1 MDGYFSSIS
10 LFRYLRNYDSF
21 CVISQTPTHQTTSTL
36 LIRQR
41 AEKNK
46 DKINPD
52 TTGQPAHKRAKIP
65 RSNKR
70 TIEDMQLYT
79 YSLSDVRKAAEEE
92 IRQMKKKRRLQND
105 AQMTQDPNT
114 NSHIRIEIT

>member
-1 MDGYFSSIS
+1 MNEV
-10 LFRYLRNYDSF
+10 NYNY
-21 CVISQTPTHQTTSTL
+21 TPKS
-36 LIRQR
+36 R
-41 AEKNK
+41 KNK

-70 TIEDMQLYT
+70 TIEDTQLPT

-92 IRQMKKKRRLQND
+92 IRQTKKKRRLQND

>member
-1 MDGYFSSIS
+1 MHLQFSLLK
-10 LFRYLRNYDSF
+10 LFT
-21 CVISQTPTHQTTSTL
+21 QTRTYGSPFQ
-36 LIRQR
+36 
-41 AEKNK
+41 EKNK

-70 TIEDMQLYT
+70 TIEDTQLYT

>member
-1 MDGYFSSIS
+1 METPEKVHSGINSG
-10 LFRYLRNYDSF
+10 RMEKPRWWNY
-21 CVISQTPTHQTTSTL
+21 TPKS
-36 LIRQR
+36 R
-41 AEKNK
+41 KNK

-65 RSNKR
+65 RSNER
-70 TIEDMQLYT
+70 TIEDTQLYT

-92 IRQMKKKRRLQND
+92 IRQMKKKRSRLQND